1 VATSLRF
8 WVIRFWFK
16 NVYNAKSQGCLE
28 FGDRDKFMKKI
39 NWQIWTGF
47 VLSLVAAFSYP
58 FLFVTWAITREF
70 PWANLVLF
78 AIAFVLLFF
87 GLRRAF
93 KPDKRIISK
102 IFSSLAATF
111 GVLLL
116 AALLFVIYVMGAW
129 LPASAGA
136 PQVGQKAPE
145 FTLTDP
151 NDKSVTLAQ
160 LLTEPINNKPPRGV
174 LLIFYRGYW

>member
-1 VATSLRF
+1 MR
-8 WVIRFWFK
+8 
-16 NVYNAKSQGCLE
+16 
-28 FGDRDKFMKKI
+28 KI
-39 NWQIWTGF
+39 NWQIWAGF
-47 VLSLVAAFSYP
+47 VLSLIAGFSYA
-58 FLFVTWAITREF
+58 FLFVRWAITREF

-78 AIAFVLLFF
+78 AIAFVLLFL

-93 KPDKRIISK
+93 KPDKRIVSK

-116 AALLFVIYVMGAW
+116 AGLLFVIYVMGSW
-129 LPASAGA
+129 LPPSAGA
-136 PQVGQKAPE
+136 PQVGQKAPT
-145 FTLTDP
+145 FTLTDS

-160 LLTEPINNKPPRGV
+160 LLIEPINNKPPKGV

>member
-1 VATSLRF
+1 
-8 WVIRFWFK
+8 
-16 NVYNAKSQGCLE
+16 
-28 FGDRDKFMKKI
+28 MKKI

-47 VLSLVAAFSYP
+47 LISLLAALSYP
-58 FLFVTWAITREF
+58 FVFVRWATTREF

-78 AIAFVLLFF
+78 AIAFVFLFF

-102 IFSSLAATF
+102 IFGSLAAGF

-116 AALLFVIYVMGAW
+116 AGLLFLIYVMGSW
-129 LPASAGA
+129 LPASSAA
-136 PQVGQKAPE
+136 PEVGRKAPD
-145 FTLTDP
+145 FTLTDANGKP
-151 NDKSVTLAQ
+151 VALAQ
-160 LLTEPINNKPPRGV
+160 LLTAPIDNKPPRGV